1 MADVEKG
8 KTREEEYVPAEY
20 VAAAEAD
27 EHAKGGGRWSQVCD
41 WPLAFRE
48 ALEVFEIKSIKED
61 ACCVKFN
68 PLCWLLVALIT
79 LINILGKIVH
89 APADQ
94 ARQLRADETALER
107 KVRIEWVY
115 LTDGGFVLNI
125 IMYLLTPIKG
135 SYGYDTL
142 LAIIISVV
150 FIAGN
155 IAFLRAVRNKYA
167 IGVRTAIIANT
178 MFVVAL
184 TAILILW
191 LIVRS
196 TSEWKVNRYI
206 TFITRVLVL
215 VLLWYDLR
223 QFKAIAAMYPL
234 DDKWPGFFEMLG
246 RSLAGL
252 LLVALFFL
260 ALVDSGSRL
269 AVLKAVLG

>member
-1 MADVEKG
+1 M
-8 KTREEEYVPAEY
+8 
-20 VAAAEAD
+20 
-27 EHAKGGGRWSQVCD
+27 
-41 WPLAFRE
+41 
-48 ALEVFEIKSIKED
+48 
-61 ACCVKFN
+61 
-68 PLCWLLVALIT
+68 
-79 LINILGKIVH
+79 INILGKIAH

-125 IMYLLTPIKG
+125 IMYLVTPIKG
-135 SYGYDTL
+135 SYGWDTL

-150 FIAGN
+150 FIGGN

-191 LIVRS
+191 LIARS
-196 TSEWKVNRYI
+196 TSHWSENRYFV
-206 TFITRVLVL
+206 FITRVLVL
-215 VLLWYDLR
+215 ILLWYDLR

-234 DDKWPGFFEMLG
+234 DDKWPGFLEMVG

-260 ALVDSGSRL
+260 AVFNSDTRLV
-269 AVLKAVLG
+269 VLKAVLG

>member
-1 MADVEKG
+1 M
-8 KTREEEYVPAEY
+8 
-20 VAAAEAD
+20 
-27 EHAKGGGRWSQVCD
+27 
-41 WPLAFRE
+41 
-48 ALEVFEIKSIKED
+48 
-61 ACCVKFN
+61 
-68 PLCWLLVALIT
+68 
-79 LINILGKIVH
+79 
-89 APADQ
+89 
-94 ARQLRADETALER
+94 
-107 KVRIEWVY
+107 
-115 LTDGGFVLNI
+115 
-125 IMYLLTPIKG
+125 
-135 SYGYDTL
+135 
-142 LAIIISVV
+142 
-150 FIAGN
+150 
-155 IAFLRAVRNKYA
+155 RNKYA

-234 DDKWPGFFEMLG
+234 DDKWPGFLEMVG

-260 ALVDSGSRL
+260 AVFNSDTRLV
-269 AVLKAVLG
+269 VLKAVLG